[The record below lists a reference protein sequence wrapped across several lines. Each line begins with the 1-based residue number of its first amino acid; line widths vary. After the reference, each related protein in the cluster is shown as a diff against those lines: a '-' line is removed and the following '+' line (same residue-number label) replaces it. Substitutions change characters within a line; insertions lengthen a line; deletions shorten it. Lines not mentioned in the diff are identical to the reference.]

1 MAPRR
6 VMTSCLRKWQ
16 TKTETA
22 DRGTGRMEQRHRH
35 ILQRNR
41 VRLVTSL
48 VLEDLWD
55 RLLEKEVFS
64 TDMVEEIQAAGTRR
78 DQARQLLIDLQSRG
92 SDAFHLF
99 LQCLRGSGQHEL
111 ADLLQETG
119 GTREVKRPALLPPT
133 PLPPTLPP
141 KIPEHRDRFD
151 ETPKPLDMK
160 TDYPMNFDPCGR
172 CLIINNMAF
181 SEASGLSYRTGS
193 DIDREK
199 LLRRLRSYHFDVT
212 VKNNLKAAEIHAELQ
227 SLASAEH
234 SERDCCLVVILSH
247 GCETRHTRFPGGVF
261 GTDGVRIPVERIVN
275 YFNGS
280 NCPGLR
286 GKPKLFF
293 IQACG
298 GEEKDRGCAVDLG
311 DSGERPRYPQTNS
324 LQSDATAVPPDP
336 TDADETDAQAI
347 LPTTSDILVSYSSY
361 PGFVSWRETRS
372 GSWYVENLDEV
383 LAQCAGTC
391 DLQSMLVMVADR
403 VAVKGTYK
411 QIPVYFNS
419 LRKRFFFRTD

>member
-1 MAPRR
+1 
-6 VMTSCLRKWQ
+6 
-16 TKTETA
+16 
-22 DRGTGRMEQRHRH
+22 MEQRHRQ

-48 VLEDLWD
+48 RLEELWD
-55 RLLEKEVFS
+55 RLLEKEVF
-64 TDMVEEIQAAGTRR
+64 TDDMMEEIRAAGTRR
-78 DQARQLLIDLQSRG
+78 DQARQLVIELQTRG
-92 SDAFHLF
+92 SAAFHLF
-99 LQCLRGSGQHEL
+99 LQCLAESGQQDL

-119 GTREVKRPALLPPT
+119 GTREVKKPN
-133 PLPPTLPP
+133 PLPPIPIS
-141 KIPEHRDRFD
+141 KIPERKGPVDQ
-151 ETPKPLDMK
+151 TPKPLDMN

-199 LLRRLRSYHFDVT
+199 LERRMRSYHFDVT
-212 VKNNLKAAEIHAELQ
+212 VKNNLKAAEIQEELQ
-227 SLASAEH
+227 SLASADH
-234 SERDCCLVVILSH
+234 SKRDCCLVVILSH

-275 YFNGS
+275 FFNGS

-311 DSGERPRYPQTNS
+311 ESGDRPRYPHTDS
-324 LQSDATAVPPDP
+324 LQSDATAVRPDREE
-336 TDADETDAQAI
+336 ADEPDALAI
-347 LPTTSDILVSYSSY
+347 LPTSSDILVSYSSY
-361 PGFVSWRETRS
+361 PGFVSWRETRT
-372 GSWYVENLDEV
+372 GSWYVDNLDEV
-383 LAQCAGTC
+383 LAQCSGTL
-391 DLQSMLVMVADR
+391 DLQTMLVMVADR

>member
-1 MAPRR
+1 M
-6 VMTSCLRKWQ
+6 
-16 TKTETA
+16 
-22 DRGTGRMEQRHRH
+22 
-35 ILQRNR
+35 
-41 VRLVTSL
+41 
-48 VLEDLWD
+48 
-55 RLLEKEVFS
+55 
-64 TDMVEEIQAAGTRR
+64 
-78 DQARQLLIDLQSRG
+78 
-92 SDAFHLF
+92 
-99 LQCLRGSGQHEL
+99 
-111 ADLLQETG
+111 
-119 GTREVKRPALLPPT
+119 
-133 PLPPTLPP
+133 
-141 KIPEHRDRFD
+141 
-151 ETPKPLDMK
+151 PKPKLLDMK

-172 CLIINNMAF
+172 CLIISNMAF
-181 SEASGLSYRTGS
+181 SEVSGLSYRTGS
-193 DIDREK
+193 DIDRDK
-199 LLRRLRSYHFDVT
+199 LQRRMSSYHFDVT
-212 VKNNLKAAEIHAELQ
+212 VKNNLKAAEIHTELQ
-227 SLASAEH
+227 SLAAAEH
-234 SERDCCLVVILSH
+234 SERDCCLVIILSH

-298 GEEKDRGCAVDLG
+298 GEEKDRGCTVDLG
-311 DSGERPRYPQTNS
+311 DSGDQLLYSHTNS
-324 LQSDATAVPPDP
+324 LQSDATAVPPDKK
-336 TDADETDAQAI
+336 DADETDAQAI

-372 GSWYVENLDEV
+372 GSWYVENLDDI
-383 LAQCAGTC
+383 LAQCSGTF

>member
-1 MAPRR
+1 
-6 VMTSCLRKWQ
+6 
-16 TKTETA
+16 
-22 DRGTGRMEQRHRH
+22 MEQRHRQ
-35 ILQRNR
+35 ILLRNR

-48 VLEDLWD
+48 QLEDLWD

-64 TDMVEEIQAAGTRR
+64 ADMVEEIQAAGTRR

-99 LQCLRGSGQHEL
+99 LQCLRGSGQHDL

-119 GTREVKRPALLPPT
+119 GTREVKTPA
-133 PLPPTLPP
+133 PLPPSPP
-141 KIPEHRDRFD
+141 LKIPEPRDDFD
-151 ETPKPLDMK
+151 QKPKPLNMK

-193 DIDREK
+193 DIDRDK
-199 LLRRLRSYHFDVT
+199 LQRRISSYHFDVM
-212 VKNNLKAAEIHAELQ
+212 VKNNLKAA
-227 SLASAEH
+227 
-234 SERDCCLVVILSH
+234 
-247 GCETRHTRFPGGVF
+247 TRHTRFPGGVF
-261 GTDGVRIPVERIVN
+261 GTDGVPIPVERIVN

-298 GEEKDRGCAVDLG
+298 GEEKDRGCTVDLG
-311 DSGERPRYPQTNS
+311 DSGDQPPPHYSHTNS
-324 LQSDATAVPPDP
+324 LQSDATAVPPDKK
-336 TDADETDAQAI
+336 DADETDAQAI

-383 LAQCAGTC
+383 LAQCSGTF